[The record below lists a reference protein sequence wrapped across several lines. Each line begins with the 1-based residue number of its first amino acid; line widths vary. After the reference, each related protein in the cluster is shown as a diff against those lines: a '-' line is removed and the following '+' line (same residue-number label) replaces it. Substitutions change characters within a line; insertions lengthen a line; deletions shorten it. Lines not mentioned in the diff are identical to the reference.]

1 VTALERAIRRG
12 GAHGAGFTLLEVL
25 VALAVVGIAVAGV
38 LQLASQSLRL
48 LKLTSEHV
56 AAVNLADRLAR
67 ESSPRAEGMEH
78 GDEGPFTWER
88 RMLLVETPKDLDRPG
103 VQNAELYTVAVSVR
117 WSPNRVVEVATLRTA
132 MPGALEST
140 TPGQTG
146 PPPGS
151 QVTSQGL
158 PGQSGRLGAPQGPP
172 GQSGRL
178 GGSQGLPGQSGR
190 LGGSQGLPG
199 QSGPTRGLGLPSPSG
214 PGSGPGTVGSSGS
227 SSGPRRSTPGS
238 SGFGGLGTR

>member
-1 VTALERAIRRG
+1 VTALVRGIRRG
-12 GAHGAGFTLLEVL
+12 VGRGAGFTLLEVL

-67 ESSPRAEGMEH
+67 EPSPQAESMEH

-88 RMLLVETPKDLDRPG
+88 RMLLVETPKDLDRVG
-103 VQNAELYTVAVSVR
+103 VQNPQLFTVAVSVR

-132 MPGALEST
+132 VPDALASS

-151 QVTSQGL
+151 QVTPQTL
-158 PGQSGRLGAPQGPP
+158 PGQSGRQGTPQTLPGP
-172 GQSGRL
+172 GGRQGTPL
-178 GGSQGLPGQSGR
+178 GLPGP
-190 LGGSQGLPG
+190 GGS
-199 QSGPTRGLGLPSPSG
+199 TRGLGSPGLSA
-214 PGSGPGTVGSSGS
+214 PGGAPGAAGSSGS